1 MLSKCVLLLVFLFV
15 FLLLLHCRMDQGP
28 VYPGRH
34 AEEHMA
40 MAHVQ
45 WDKYQHAHVFYS
57 QKKNTYTFANGK
69 SPSKIFQTHVV
80 VLCGCQSG
88 FQFPT
93 AGPQLYDA
101 PVNRKAPPA
110 FLNSLFCR
118 SAAATACFSS
128 WLFLKRLQFADFDK
142 FRLAHAELCAQIS
155 QAFSPWFGPGTLGWT
170 KGEWKLYSYI
180 RWFNSGTHKNGN
192 SFTRNANKKDQQGR
206 VKQIY
211 S

>member
-1 MLSKCVLLLVFLFV
+1 MCPSSCLSFCVSSSPPALQNGSGTSLPRPACRRAYGHGPCSMGQVSTCTRILL
-15 FLLLLHCRMDQGP
+15 
-28 VYPGRH
+28 
-34 AEEHMA
+34 A
-40 MAHVQ
+40 
-45 WDKYQHAHVFYS
+45 
-57 QKKNTYTFANGK
+57 KKNTYTFANGK

>member
-1 MLSKCVLLLVFLFV
+1 MQKSIWPWPMFNRTSINMHTYFTRKKKYIYIYIYIHLQTENHLPKSSKP
-15 FLLLLHCRMDQGP
+15 MS
-28 VYPGRH
+28 
-34 AEEHMA
+34 
-40 MAHVQ
+40 
-45 WDKYQHAHVFYS
+45 W
-57 QKKNTYTFANGK
+57 
-69 SPSKIFQTHVV
+69 IVV

-101 PVNRKAPPA
+101 PVNRKVPPA

-128 WLFLKRLQFADFDK
+128 WLFLKRLQLADFDK
-142 FRLAHAELCAQIS
+142 FCLAHAELCAQIS

-170 KGEWKLYSYI
+170 KGKWKLYNYT